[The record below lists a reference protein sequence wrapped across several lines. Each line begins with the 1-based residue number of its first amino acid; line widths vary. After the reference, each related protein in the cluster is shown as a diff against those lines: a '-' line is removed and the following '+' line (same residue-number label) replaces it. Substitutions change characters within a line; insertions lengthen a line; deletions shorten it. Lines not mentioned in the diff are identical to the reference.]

1 VPSLAATHRRKGADV
16 AKFERI
22 KTDPGRIHDPAG
34 AYAHG
39 IRTGNLLFVAG
50 QVAMNTEGRIVH
62 ANDPKG
68 QFRLILDNI
77 ITVVEAAGGTKD
89 DIVKLLAFMENM
101 DHLQDF
107 QDVLNEYFTEGYP
120 TVTLV
125 EVSRLAV
132 KDMLMECE
140 ATAVL
145 D

>member
-1 VPSLAATHRRKGADV
+1 LAR
-16 AKFERI
+16 FERVS
-22 KTDPGRIHDPAG
+22 TDPRRIHDPAG

-39 IRTGNLLFVAG
+39 IRAGNLLFVAG

-77 ITVVEAAGGTKD
+77 ITVVETAGGSKN

-107 QDVLNEYFTEGYP
+107 QDVLNEYFTDGYP

-145 D
+145 G